1 MKLKLH
7 NVIRTFK
14 RLNTMAFKGSLP
26 MVEIKLLN
34 AESALFWGC
43 FVTNRKGRNYIL
55 LNEAMFELYPVP
67 YSTILIHEMVH
78 YEQYLKGRE
87 LNHDSSFMRRLSIVE
102 KRANLRYFRNF
113 DRS

>member
-14 RLNTMAFKGSLP
+14 RLNTMAFNGSLP
-26 MVEIKLLN
+26 MIEIKLIN
-34 AESALFWGC
+34 HEGAGFWAI
-43 FVTNRKGRNYIL
+43 FITNRKGRNYIL

-78 YEQYLKGRE
+78 FEQYLKGRE
-87 LNHDSSFMRRLSIVE
+87 LSHDSSFMRRLSIVE